1 MLNQQLANELYK
13 PITKTFNKHTVH
25 PSFKYM
31 VCRPSWY
38 AVNK

>member
-13 PITKTFNKHTVH
+13 PITKTFNI